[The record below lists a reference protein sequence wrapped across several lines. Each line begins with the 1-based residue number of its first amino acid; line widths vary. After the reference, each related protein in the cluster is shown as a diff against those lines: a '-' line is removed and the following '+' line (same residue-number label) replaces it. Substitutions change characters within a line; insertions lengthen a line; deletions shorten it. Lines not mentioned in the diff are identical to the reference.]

1 MSNQNSFK
9 LLRSWKIKKKE
20 NTRKLFQIRRD
31 YRDQWLDA
39 MKYSGLDPIIA
50 TKKIIIEKPE
60 KSK

>member
-1 MSNQNSFK
+1 MK
-9 LLRSWKIKKKE
+9 DKE
-20 NTRKLFQIRRD
+20 NRKLFKIRRD

-50 TKKIIIEKPE
+50 TKKAIIEKPE